1 MVSSC
6 LEVELALSKPELDL
20 VRMKRVRRI
29 VTSRIAAFAWAHEK
43 IARKNDKVH
52 DSFAGFCRIGVRNN
66 ELNEVVQDLDR
77 DRLDALRR
85 GIRL

>member
-1 MVSSC
+1 V
-6 LEVELALSKPELDL
+6 
-20 VRMKRVRRI
+20 
-29 VTSRIAAFAWAHEK
+29 FAWAHEK

-52 DSFAGFCRIGVRNN
+52 DSFAGLCRIGVRNN